1 MSSHAIFLSIPQ
13 TNTMIS
19 LILVGSFVIGLF
31 VQNEKKV
38 SGRIRNGIIIM
49 IGGVFLILA
58 LNIASCGKIL

>member
-1 MSSHAIFLSIPQ
+1 
-13 TNTMIS
+13 MIS

-38 SGRIRNGIIIM
+38 SGRIRNGIITM